1 MADWISF
8 FDTDNPIYVNERHR
22 RVHAR
27 LVAIGIGSYLTRP
40 GLSVLDYGCG
50 EAYYAGAVAEK
61 SGKLYLCEAA
71 PQLRH
76 ALQQRF
82 AGNEK
87 ISVLSPEQAAAL
99 PEASLDLAVMHSVAQ
114 YLTPAE
120 LDRLLALFRRL
131 LRKYG
136 RLVLGDI
143 LQPQVS
149 AFTDAAALI
158 GLAAANGFFFAA
170 VAGLVRTLLSDYWTL
185 RQQTGLTRY
194 AEVEMLEKLKAAGFS
209 AERAKHNIGHN
220 QMRMAFVAKP
230 A

>member
-1 MADWISF
+1 M
-8 FDTDNPIYVNERHR
+8 
-22 RVHAR
+22 
-27 LVAIGIGSYLTRP
+27 
-40 GLSVLDYGCG
+40 
-50 EAYYAGAVAEK
+50 K

-131 LRKYG
+131 LRKDG